1 MPLWYGLHCDNQ
13 QIRQAQDSVQD
24 VVDELVSTKTL
35 ENARYDLS
43 DQADKLNIIL
53 ISLDALRYDVTGL
66 NGGESA
72 TPNLLQ
78 FANESVV
85 FLNSTSAAPWTL
97 PSHMSV
103 WTARW
108 PSIHQVTNKL
118 KLLASEQMVEI
129 RYLLVSKPIQ
139 TY

>member
-1 MPLWYGLHCDNQ
+1 MSACG
-13 QIRQAQDSVQD
+13 RG
-24 VVDELVSTKTL
+24 LVSTKTL

-85 FLNSTSAAPWTL
+85 FHKFTSAPWTL
-97 PSHMSV
+97 PSYVCLDSTMALHS
-103 WTARW
+103 
-108 PSIHQVTNKL
+108 SSNK
-118 KLLASEQMVEI
+118 
-129 RYLLVSKPIQ
+129 Q
-139 TY
+139 TQTSSF